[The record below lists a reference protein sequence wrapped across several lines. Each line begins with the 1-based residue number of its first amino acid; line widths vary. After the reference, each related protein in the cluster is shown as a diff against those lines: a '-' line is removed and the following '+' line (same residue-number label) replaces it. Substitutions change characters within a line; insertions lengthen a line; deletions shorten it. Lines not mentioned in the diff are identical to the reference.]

1 MVKVNNSNTRAKYE
15 ICSKLTKKTPGWHH
29 FFRSGVLI
37 VSFEHILH
45 INLVSMLLNLNRYI
59 FAENLCFGTLS
70 TPERNGVIAVSI
82 VNFEQTKISSSVS
95 TVDFEHVFF
104 EGVLTFCIP
113 VLSRLWWIQV
123 PFIQRKD
130 FHNVKYSYNV
140 AHTLPQIFFSKFILH
155 LQTGHVSS
163 AFVERHL
170 SFIICLGQKSVGSC
184 PRSNFLGV
192 VVQGVIFRKNCPCSK
207 SSGGQLP
214 WENFMG
220 DNYTGANC
228 SGRNIQRY
236 FSGRQNCRR

>member
-1 MVKVNNSNTRAKYE
+1 MIMLLYSSSLASKYMVKVNNSNTRAKYE

-29 FFRSGVLI
+29 CFRSGVLI

-104 EGVLTFCIP
+104 EGALTFCIP

-140 AHTLPQIFFSKFILH
+140 AYTLPQIFFSKFILH
-155 LQTGHVSS
+155 LQTGACKQCFCRTS
-163 AFVERHL
+163 FVIYHL
-170 SFIICLGQKSVGSC
+170 SRAKV
-184 PRSNFLGV
+184 R
-192 VVQGVIFRKNCPCSK
+192 
-207 SSGGQLP
+207 GQL
-214 WENFMG
+214 
-220 DNYTGANC
+220 
-228 SGRNIQRY
+228 SQK
-236 FSGRQNCRR
+236 